1 MLVILIMDNII
12 FAIHQMARCYSRI
25 RHNLGANIREE
36 LFLLIIVRKEYA
48 IARDLYEL
56 IWN

>member
-1 MLVILIMDNII
+1 
-12 FAIHQMARCYSRI
+12 MARCYSRI